1 MIELYKRRIWNDEK
15 TVNVIAEAVFNA
27 NAKIVVAASKF
38 FLILDYDYE
47 SEGEESSDEDKG
59 GDKMALLKQRK
70 GSKMTKN
77 REGKL
82 ERAIKQEKRKQARK
96 GLVKFSTDFLPI
108 DTIYDP

>member
-1 MIELYKRRIWNDEK
+1 
-15 TVNVIAEAVFNA
+15 
-27 NAKIVVAASKF
+27 
-38 FLILDYDYE
+38 
-47 SEGEESSDEDKG
+47 
-59 GDKMALLKQRK
+59 MALIKQRK